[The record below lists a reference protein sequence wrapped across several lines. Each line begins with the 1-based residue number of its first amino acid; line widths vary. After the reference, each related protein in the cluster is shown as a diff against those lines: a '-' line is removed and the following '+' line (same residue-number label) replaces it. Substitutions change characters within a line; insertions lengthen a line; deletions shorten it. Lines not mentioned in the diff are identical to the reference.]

1 MKSGLLW
8 YDASANDITAK
19 ILQAATRY
27 QQKFGVKP
35 DTCFVNPRDVPKV
48 EKVLAHGHSI
58 QVKTKATI
66 MPNHIWLG
74 VSE

>member
-8 YDASANDITAK
+8 YDASAQDMTAK
-19 ILQAATRY
+19 ILQAAARY

-35 DTCFVNPRDVPKV
+35 DTCFVNPKDAPHAASVQGIHIK
-48 EKVLAHGHSI
+48 S
-58 QVKTKATI
+58 KTTI

>member
-19 ILQAATRY
+19 IMQAATRY

-35 DTCFVNPRDVPKV
+35 DTCFVNPHDVPQV
-48 EKVLAHGHSI
+48 EKVQGI
-58 QVKTKATI
+58 QIKSKATI
-66 MPNHIWLG
+66 MPNHLWLG
-74 VSE
+74 ITE

>member
-8 YDASANDITAK
+8 YDASSKDMDAK

-35 DTCFVNPRDVPKV
+35 DTCFLNPGDVPKARPV
-48 EKVLAHGHSI
+48 PGI
-58 QVKTKATI
+58 QIHPKATI

>member
-8 YDASANDITAK
+8 YDASSSDITAK
-19 ILQAATRY
+19 ILQAAARY

-35 DTCFVNPRDVPKV
+35 DTCFVNPQDVP
-48 EKVLAHGHSI
+48 
-58 QVKTKATI
+58 QKASVQGIHIKSKSTI

-74 VSE
+74 VSK

>member
-8 YDASANDITAK
+8 YDNSTQDMTAK
-19 ILQAATRY
+19 ILQAAARY

-35 DTCFVNPRDVPKV
+35 DTCFVNPKDAPHTASVQGIHIKS
-48 EKVLAHGHSI
+48 KH
-58 QVKTKATI
+58 TI

-74 VSE
+74 VSK